1 MKKRLLIVISLILA
15 VMSVLGACSKT
26 PDDSTDETTGEP
38 AVLLINNVDIK
49 EYTLIF
55 NAKRSADSDYFNDT
69 LMESY
74 GVELEKSKTA
84 VEGYNI
90 FIGVTGSDA
99 TVNDFY
105 NAIDEGMI
113 GYDGK
118 NVYLL
123 AKDNSMLYTVID
135 AFFAKYADGAIT
147 VTDNEKIAVAGDAI
161 KVMSYNVLSNLYYD
175 DAETLPRDI
184 TKLAEFIASEA
195 PDVFGTQ
202 ETQSFHKEEIL
213 KAMPDYDYYDGIPLN
228 SNCTNTIFWNSNK
241 FKLVEK
247 GLRYLTNTPYI
258 ESKIPESNSI
268 RGYSFVVLESLTTH
282 NQFMFINTHLTY
294 RNASGATDDDTPRY
308 KQAQHLKKFLES
320 EKYKELPIILVGD
333 FNSVP
338 TSNTIGLL
346 GNVERF
352 DRAESIADKKGD
364 TSGTIN
370 SHSGKQHV
378 SMVLDHIFVTS
389 DRIATKYYTTLNEE
403 SKKSYTN
410 PDGTVIERYLSDH
423 MPVIAE
429 IIIY

>member
-1 MKKRLLIVISLILA
+1 MKKRLLIAISLILA
-15 VMSVLGACSKT
+15 VMSVLGACFKKPGESA
-26 PDDSTDETTGEP
+26 DETTGEP

-55 NAKRSADSDYFNDT
+55 NSKRSVDSDYFNDT
-69 LMESY
+69 LMENY

-90 FIGVTGSDA
+90 FIGVSGSDA
-99 TVNDFY
+99 TVNAFY
-105 NAIDEGMI
+105 NSVKEGMI

-123 AKDNSMLYTVID
+123 AKDNAMLCTVID
-135 AFFAKYADGAIT
+135 AFFAKCADGAIT
-147 VTDNEKIAVAGDAI
+147 VTDNEKVEVAGDAI
-161 KVMSYNVLSNLYYD
+161 KVMSYNVLVNLYYD
-175 DAETLPRDI
+175 DKETLPRDI

-202 ETQSFHKEEIL
+202 ETQTFHKEAIL
-213 KAMPDYDYYDGIPLN
+213 AAMTDYDCYEGLPLN
-228 SNCTNTIFWNSNK
+228 SNCSNMVFWNSNK

-247 GLRYLTNTPYI
+247 GVRYLTATPII

-282 NQFMFINTHLTY
+282 NQFMFVNTHLTY
-294 RNASGATDDDTPRY
+294 RNSSGATDDDTPRY
-308 KQAQHLKKFLES
+308 KQAQYLKKFLES
-320 EKYKELPIILVGD
+320 EKYKELPIVLVGD
-333 FNSVP
+333 FNSEP
-338 TSNTIGLL
+338 ASRTIGLL

-352 DRAESIADKKGD
+352 DRAEIVADKKGD

-370 SHSGKQHV
+370 TASGKNHV
-378 SMVLDHIFVTS
+378 KMVLDHIFVTS
-389 DRIATKYYTTLNEE
+389 DRITTKYYTTLNEE
-403 SKKSYTN
+403 SKKPYTN
-410 PDGTVIERYLSDH
+410 PDGTEIQRYLSDH
-423 MPVIAE
+423 MPVVAE

>member
-1 MKKRLLIVISLILA
+1 MKKRLLIAISLILA
-15 VMSVLGACSKT
+15 VMSVLGACFKT
-26 PDDSTDETTGEP
+26 PGESTDETTGEP

-55 NAKRSADSDYFNDT
+55 NSKRSADSDYFNDT
-69 LMESY
+69 LMENY

-90 FIGVTGSDA
+90 FIGVSGTDA
-99 TVNDFY
+99 TVKAFY
-105 NAIDEGMI
+105 DSCDAGMI

-123 AKDNSMLYTVID
+123 AKDNAMLYTVID
-135 AFFAKYADGAIT
+135 AFFAKCADGAIN
-147 VTDNEKIAVAGDAI
+147 VTANEKVEVAGDAI
-161 KVMSYNVLSNLYYD
+161 KVMSYNVLYDPYYD
-175 DAETLPRDI
+175 EAQTLPRDI

-202 ETQSFHKEEIL
+202 ETQTFHKEAIL
-213 KAMPDYDYYDGIPLN
+213 KAMPDYDCYAGLPLN
-228 SNCTNTIFWNSNK
+228 SNSSNMVFWNSNK

-247 GLRYLTNTPYI
+247 GVRYLTATPII

-282 NQFMFINTHLTY
+282 NQFVFVNTHLTY
-294 RNASGATDDDTPRY
+294 RNASGDTDDDTPRY
-308 KQAQHLKKFLES
+308 KQAQYLKKFLES
-320 EKYKELPIILVGD
+320 DKYKELPIVLVGD
-333 FNSVP
+333 FNSEP
-338 TSNTIGLL
+338 TSRTISLL

-352 DRAESIADKKGD
+352 DRAEIVAEKKGD

-370 SHSGKQHV
+370 TSSGKNHV
-378 SMVLDHIFVTS
+378 KMVIDHIFVTS
-389 DRIATKYYTTLNEE
+389 DRITTKYYTTLNEE
-403 SKKSYTN
+403 SKKLYTN
-410 PDGTVIERYLSDH
+410 PDGTEIKRYLSDH
-423 MPVIAE
+423 MPVVAE